1 MTHFAK
7 ILAAAFCASLALP
20 VTGFAAGDG
29 IRETPKERVSF
40 SPARGID
47 VTVSLAGQVATVAVT
62 NAGQVASEEIA
73 VETEKKIKIN
83 LADYNFDGHM
93 DFSLSHTD
101 DGMGTYQIYQ
111 IYVYSPSEHKF
122 VQLTPKCGD
131 EFINVVLSRPS
142 QRTLTN
148 SYVSQNQFKNCK
160 AKY

>member
-1 MTHFAK
+1 M
-7 ILAAAFCASLALP
+7 ALP
-20 VTGFAAGDG
+20 FTGFAAGDG
-29 IRETPKERVSF
+29 IPETPEESVSF

-47 VTVSLAGQVATVAVT
+47 TTVSLAKQVATVAVT
-62 NAGQVASEEIA
+62 NAAQAASEEIV

-101 DGMGTYQIYQ
+101 DGMGTYKIYQ
-111 IYVYSPSEHKF
+111 IYVFSPAEHKF

-131 EFINVVLSRPS
+131 EFINVVLSKPS

-148 SYVSQNQFKNCK
+148 SYVSQNQFKSCK
-160 AKY
+160 GKY

>member
-1 MTHFAK
+1 MTYVAK
-7 ILAAAFCASLALP
+7 IWMAAFCACLALP
-20 VTGFAAGDG
+20 VIGFAAGDG
-29 IRETPKERVSF
+29 IPETPKDSVSF

-47 VTVSLAGQVATVAVT
+47 VAVT
-62 NAGQVASEEIA
+62 NAGQVVSEEIV
-73 VETEKKIKIN
+73 VETEKKIKVN

-101 DGMGTYQIYQ
+101 DGMGTYQVYQ
-111 IYVYSPSEHKF
+111 IYVFSPAEHKF

-131 EFINVVLSRPS
+131 EFINVVLSKPS

-148 SYVSQNQFKNCK
+148 SYVSQNQFKSCK